1 VPEYSR
7 EYLRELNR
15 SYRYDDILAIA
26 KGQFEDEERMA
37 AMTTGLLFCD
47 TDFIVNKIWCI
58 DKFGKCHP
66 WILDMIGQQHYDLY
80 LLCNTDIP
88 WEPDPLRE
96 NPEDRERLFGLYKT
110 ELEERKLPYAVIGGT
125 LNTQN
130 PTPFPAVN
138 FPKTTFN

>member
-1 VPEYSR
+1 MPECSR

-15 SYRYDDILAIA
+15 SYGYDDILAIA
-26 KGQFEDEERMA
+26 KGQFDDEERMA

-66 WILDMIGQQHYDLY
+66 WILDMIDQQHYDLY

-96 NPEDRERLFGLYKT
+96 NPEDRERLFELYKT
-110 ELEERKLPYAVIGGT
+110 ELEERKLPYAIIGGT
-125 LNTQN
+125 GKERLENAIRVVDVHYK
-130 PTPFPAVN
+130 P
-138 FPKTTFN
+138 